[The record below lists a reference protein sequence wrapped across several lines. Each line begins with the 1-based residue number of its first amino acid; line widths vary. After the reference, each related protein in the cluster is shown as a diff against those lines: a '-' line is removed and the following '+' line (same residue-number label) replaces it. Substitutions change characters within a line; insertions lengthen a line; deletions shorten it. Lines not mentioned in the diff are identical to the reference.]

1 VVRDAHIP
9 FAHTV
14 LSYKDR
20 RLTAHA
26 GLIRTGAELV
36 EVNAELPIDLGFTGV
51 KQRQLDGP
59 ISVRA
64 RADSADLSLL
74 EAVVSGIQDVEGQFV
89 AGAEIKGT
97 WAKPDI
103 SGFVNVTHGAM
114 TIPGIGVRYAAILGR
129 GELRGDSL
137 LVPYA
142 LVTSGLGT
150 LQITGGVR
158 FDSLSHP
165 LLNVDLE
172 AHQFEALKIRN
183 FLSLTAS
190 GNVQLRGPAL
200 NAVAT
205 GNATVDEGV
214 FYFADLINKNVINL
228 EDPTIA
234 DLVDTSL
241 VRRANLGS
249 QIQNR
254 FLDSLT
260 VNNLQLAM
268 GPGVF
273 LRSTEA
279 NIQLAGRVTVSKVK
293 REYRPVGTLD
303 AVRGTYAL
311 KIGPV
316 TRDFTVDSGSV
327 RYFGTP
333 DLNAELN
340 ISARHI
346 VRTVRTNEEIPVI
359 AQITGTLFNPKL
371 ALESTVRPPIPET
384 DLASYLI
391 FGAPASDA
399 VAAGQQTALQSAL
412 AAFSSE
418 VERFLVSD
426 LGVPIDYVEFQPGLS
441 TGGGAA
447 VSRFAF
453 GWRVGA
459 KSFITLNAG
468 FCGGAAQATPFGAEN
483 FGASFEYRFSRAWR
497 FQTSF
502 EPTFTNCSLAGY
514 NSTFTTA
521 RYQIGADVFWEREF

>member
-1 VVRDAHIP
+1 
-9 FAHTV
+9 
-14 LSYKDR
+14 
-20 RLTAHA
+20 
-26 GLIRTGAELV
+26 
-36 EVNAELPIDLGFTGV
+36 
-51 KQRQLDGP
+51 
-59 ISVRA
+59 
-64 RADSADLSLL
+64 
-74 EAVVSGIQDVEGQFV
+74 
-89 AGAEIKGT
+89 
-97 WAKPDI
+97 
-103 SGFVNVTHGAM
+103 M
-114 TIPGIGVRYAAILGR
+114 
-129 GELRGDSL
+129 
-137 LVPYA
+137 
-142 LVTSGLGT
+142 
-150 LQITGGVR
+150 
-158 FDSLSHP
+158 
-165 LLNVDLE
+165 
-172 AHQFEALKIRN
+172 
-183 FLSLTAS
+183 S

-200 NAVAT
+200 DAVAT
-205 GNATVDEGV
+205 GEATVDEGV

-241 VRRANLGS
+241 ERRANLGS

-260 VNNLQLAM
+260 VNNLQLSM

-279 NIQLAGRVTVSKVK
+279 NIQLAGRVTVNKVR